1 MQRVGRY
8 NTWTAGD
15 GGVCPSVW
23 KGQSYWCS
31 NASSGGWAE
40 VDFQCAAAGQLQLPV
55 GMTINMTTKDLT
67 NTGPDSHR
75 DAGQRHDLSRIKS
88 WANPEGAVV
97 AAWHSQTWFLNF
109 FTVKSADPG
118 SGQMLFSKGGSQ
130 GGRNWCRCDQ
140 CGYAAGLWA
149 GMSHNPIPLC
159 APSPEV
165 STSFAPPRA
174 PVVRSGCGNRQQG
187 HAHDRR
193 LLDG

>member
-1 MQRVGRY
+1 MQRLGRY

-55 GMTINMTTKDLT
+55 GMTINMTTKDLN
-67 NTGPDSHR
+67 NTGPDAHR

-109 FTVKSADPG
+109 FTVKSADPE

-149 GMSHNPIPLC
+149 GTPGPRSTPNMIPLC
-159 APSPEV
+159 APSLMV
-165 STSFAPPRA
+165 RKSQQALRRA
-174 PVVRSGCGNRQQG
+174 PVVWSGS
-187 HAHDRR
+187 
-193 LLDG
+193 